1 MGIVWGVSKTL
12 VLMFLVM
19 FTFKLAGVVTF
30 GWWVVTAPLWVVPAL
45 MTLMILFFYTYG
57 AFSKKRPE

>member
-19 FTFKLAGVVTF
+19 FTFKLAGIVTF
-30 GWWVVTAPLWVVPAL
+30 SWWVVTAPLWVVPSL
-45 MTLMILFFYTYG
+45 MTLMSLFFYTYG
-57 AFSKKRPE
+57 VFSKKTS